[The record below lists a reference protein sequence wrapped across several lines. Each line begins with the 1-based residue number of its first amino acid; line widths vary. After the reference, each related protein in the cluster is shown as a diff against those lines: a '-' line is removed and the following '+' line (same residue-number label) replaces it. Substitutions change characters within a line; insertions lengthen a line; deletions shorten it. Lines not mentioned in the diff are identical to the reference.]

1 MRSTY
6 IQTALFVMNRP
17 EPIRQTSLL
26 MVLASGVGNGDALV
40 EGLQAHANSCRSPW
54 ADQVMSLRLL
64 LEQGLTL
71 SSALSGFS
79 GMLPEQTLHAVRVG
93 EATGT
98 LREVLF
104 DEAARLADPGDD
116 EGPIGLNFSGTL
128 VWFNLVGVMIAVV
141 LTFVMIFI
149 IPKFK
154 RIFADFDT
162 ELPQMTQ
169 AVIAISDLAGT
180 NSFLFLPPL
189 LGILIGGSALAV
201 WASYQSV
208 SKGRTIL
215 LEHWPSFWV
224 PDLLRILSLAAASGH
239 SFGVALHSIQ
249 QELRPGWASRVF
261 SSLRHKVET
270 GGDCIHSMHQLGL
283 LNAREAAFLH
293 ASQRNG
299 HLDWGFRHLARE
311 VERTRNRWA
320 RRLLATLEPA
330 MILLI
335 GVLVMTVVVG
345 LFLPVIKLINDLS

>member
-1 MRSTY
+1 MKSPY

-26 MVLASGVGNGDALV
+26 MVLASGVGNGDALID
-40 EGLQAHANSCRSPW
+40 GLQAHAHSCRSPW

-79 GMLPEQTLHAVRVG
+79 GMLPEQTLHAIRVG

-104 DEAARLADPGDD
+104 DEAARLADPGND
-116 EGPIGLNFSGTL
+116 EAPIGLNFSGTL
-128 VWFNLVGVMIAVV
+128 LWFNVIGVTMAFVV
-141 LTFVMIFI
+141 TFVMVFI

-154 RIFADFDT
+154 KIFEDFDT
-162 ELPQMTQ
+162 ELPQLTQ
-169 AVIAISDLAGT
+169 SVIGISDLAVS
-180 NSFLFLPPL
+180 NALLLLPPL
-189 LGILIGGSALAV
+189 LGTLIGGSVLAV

-224 PDLLRILSLAAASGH
+224 PDLLRVLSLAAASGH
-239 SFGVALHSIQ
+239 SFGVALHAIQ
-249 QELRPGWASRVF
+249 QELRPGWAARVF
-261 SSLRHKVET
+261 SSLRHKIES
-270 GGDCIHSMHQLGL
+270 GEDCIQSMNRLGL
-283 LNAREAAFLH
+283 LNVREAAFLQ

-320 RRLLATLEPA
+320 RRLLAMLEPA

-335 GVLVMTVVVG
+335 GVVVMAVVVG
-345 LFLPVIKLINDLS
+345 LFLPIIKLINDLS